1 MRAASALTM
10 LLEASP
16 RGTYDCMCDTIE
28 KRRPTISSSE
38 SAEPPPLLLPTAAAE
53 AATPSVGEENLL
65 PLLLL
70 GALAPLLS
78 PHPRTCNSAK
88 GEGEAAATAWLWL
101 LL

>member
-1 MRAASALTM
+1 M

-16 RGTYDCMCDTIE
+16 KGTYDCMCDTIE
-28 KRRPTISSSE
+28 KRRPTISSNE
-38 SAEPPPLLLPTAAAE
+38 SAEPTPLLPLPPAAAI
-53 AATPSVGEENLL
+53 TPSAGEENLHVL

-70 GALAPLLS
+70 GALALLLS
-78 PHPRTCNSAK
+78 PHPRTCRSAK